1 MTDSCVV
8 SSMKYE
14 SLEKVKQANPEIQTA
29 YITSVSYG
37 NFTELEYAD
46 GYSVESMMLTQRF
59 VNQAHRAGKAVYVW
73 TVNSEDRL
81 EQVISMGVDNVVT
94 DEPVMARQLIYEE
107 EHTTFWDLYIRK
119 LLSIPDK

>member
-1 MTDSCVV
+1 
-8 SSMKYE
+8 
-14 SLEKVKQANPEIQTA
+14 
-29 YITSVSYG
+29 
-37 NFTELEYAD
+37 
-46 GYSVESMMLTQRF
+46 MMLTQRF

-94 DEPVMARQLIYEE
+94 DDPVMARQLIYEE

-119 LLSIPDK
+119 LLKLSD